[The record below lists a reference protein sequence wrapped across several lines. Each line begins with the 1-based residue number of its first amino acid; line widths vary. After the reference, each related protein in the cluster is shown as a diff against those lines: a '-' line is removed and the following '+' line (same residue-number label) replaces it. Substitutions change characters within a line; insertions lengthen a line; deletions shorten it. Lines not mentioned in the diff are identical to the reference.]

1 VITSSTGAVRSE
13 QSSHSK
19 LESDIT
25 IRVSSDTLFYSKK

>member
-25 IRVSSDTLFYSKK
+25 IKGIFGYPFLF